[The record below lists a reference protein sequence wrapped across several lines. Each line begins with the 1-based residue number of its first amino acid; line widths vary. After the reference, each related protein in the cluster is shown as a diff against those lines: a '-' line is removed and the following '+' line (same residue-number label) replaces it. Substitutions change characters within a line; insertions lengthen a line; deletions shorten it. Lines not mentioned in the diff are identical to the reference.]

1 MKFSQCATLS
11 ILTIAVLTSTAT
23 IGLAGFQLRPQ
34 RAAVG
39 VVIDTAIVSELTGVS
54 DAIRD
59 IPPALRSGVLARHD
73 VGSEQALAKSLAAQ
87 RANLAAAERERAE
100 EIAVRDKRAM
110 WLIGLAVFNTF
121 VMAIGAFSLFD
132 AYGTKR
138 WHARP

>member
-1 MKFSQCATLS
+1 MKFSQRATLS

-23 IGLAGFQLRPQ
+23 IGLAGLQLQPQ

-59 IPPALRSGVLARHD
+59 MPPALRSGVLARHD
-73 VGSEQALAKSLAAQ
+73 VGSEQALAQSLAAQ
-87 RANLAAAERERAE
+87 RANLAVAERERVE
-100 EIAVRDKRAM
+100 EIAVRDKRAI

-121 VMAIGAFSLFD
+121 VIAVGAISLFD

-138 WHARP
+138 RHARP

>member
-1 MKFSQCATLS
+1 MKFSQRATLS

-23 IGLAGFQLRPQ
+23 IGLAGLQLQPQ

-59 IPPALRSGVLARHD
+59 MPPALRSGALARHD
-73 VGSEQALAKSLAAQ
+73 VGSEQALAQSLAAQ
-87 RANLAAAERERAE
+87 RANLAVAERERVE
-100 EIAVRDKRAM
+100 EIAVRDKRAI

-121 VMAIGAFSLFD
+121 VMAVCAISLFD

-138 WHARP
+138 RHARP